1 MLEVI
6 EEALIDSF
14 KLLPLLIFYLS
25 YVQYTPLLNM

>member
-14 KLLPLLIFYLS
+14 KLLPFLFVPGVYCILK
-25 YVQYTPLLNM
+25 